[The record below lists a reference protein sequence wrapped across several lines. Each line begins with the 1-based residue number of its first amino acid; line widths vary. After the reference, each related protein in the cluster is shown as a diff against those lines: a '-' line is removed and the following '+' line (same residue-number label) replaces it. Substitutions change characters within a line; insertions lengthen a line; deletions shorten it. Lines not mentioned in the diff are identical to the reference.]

1 MKNKAKFIP
10 FLLAVPL
17 LFMANSPYPYATDEP
32 YEDFTATFVSREK
45 NDEEGIDNLTLNIS
59 NTGTGYLNLSS
70 LYTEVSNQG
79 FSLRYPTVNGFAVVN
94 NWRSDGFLLPPNES
108 LNIVYDLT
116 HQYAPADLD
125 FSEVTYTGQAFSE
138 YTKMEAD
145 VEIELVNT
153 DASKPNETTY
163 EFKLFGLKGFESGY
177 NYSGITVFTVKGT
190 KVAVHSM
197 NWDSGSSSFYVT
209 SYGETLTADDF
220 EFTAFYAVQGRK
232 YYGVGFGGT
241 IIAGLLL
248 FVGAAAILLPALA
261 IVVFVILPAI
271 LIPIIVTKSVKKRRD
286 QSPPNNDNSGPTT

>member
-79 FSLRYPTVNGFAVVN
+79 FSLRYPTANGFAVAN
-94 NWRSDGFLLPPNES
+94 NWRSDGFLLPPKES
-108 LNIVYDLT
+108 LNVVYDLT
-116 HQYAPADLD
+116 HEHAPADLD

-153 DASKPNETTY
+153 DTSKPNETTY

-220 EFTAFYAVQGRK
+220 VFTELYMVQGREF
-232 YYGVGFGGT
+232 YGNS
-241 IIAGLLL
+241 IAAVATFLLI
-248 FVGAAAILLPALA
+248 FVGAAVILLPALA

-271 LIPIIVTKSVKKRRD
+271 LIPIIVTKSVKKRRN
-286 QSPPNNDNSGPTT
+286 QSPPNNDDSGPTT

>member
-1 MKNKAKFIP
+1 MKNKLKFIP

-45 NDEEGIDNLTLNIS
+45 NDEEDIDNLTLNIS
-59 NTGTGYLNLSS
+59 NTGTGYLNLFS
-70 LYTEVSNQG
+70 LYTKINNKG
-79 FSLRYPTVNGFAVVN
+79 FSLRYPTVNGFVVD
-94 NWRSDGFLLPPNES
+94 SSGLGGAFLLPPNES
-108 LNIVYDLT
+108 LNVVYDLT
-116 HQYAPADLD
+116 HERASDVLD
-125 FSEVTYTGQAFSE
+125 FSEVTYTAEAFSE

-153 DASKPNETTY
+153 DTSKPNETTY
-163 EFKLFGLKGFESGY
+163 AFKLFGLKDFESGY

-209 SYGETLTADDF
+209 SYDETLTADDF
-220 EFTAFYAVQGRK
+220 IFTELYMVQGRK
-232 YYGVGFGGT
+232 FYGNPLAAV
-241 IIAGLLL
+241 AALLAI
-248 FVGAAAILLPALA
+248 FVGAAVILLPALA

-271 LIPIIVTKSVKKRRD
+271 LIPIIVTKSVKKRRNE
-286 QSPPNNDNSGPTT
+286 SPPNNDDSGPTT